1 MNQLIDIPATPSSAL
16 RKLREGLSE
25 CGLLVLSAPCKG
37 LCLAASLA
45 QPALAQLKREF
56 LLHPARTVAGLL
68 SWLICSAIPTASFY
82 VEAIR
87 DLL

>member
-1 MNQLIDIPATPSSAL
+1 MNQPVDIPATPSAAL

-25 CGLLVLSAPCKG
+25 CGLFVFSAPCKG
-37 LCLAASLA
+37 LCLALGA

-56 LLHPARTVAGLL
+56 LLHPARTAAGLL
-68 SWLICSAIPTASFY
+68 SWLFCSAIPTASFY

-87 DLL
+87 NLL